1 MPHWDGVIKTQ
12 SPPIL
17 EACNGD
23 PVSIHDTIIGAAPQ
37 GANVRSI
44 SFETGKNAARVR
56 VEGPHA
62 EDFLR
67 TTLQATDV
75 VEHRAPM
82 SRAADKG
89 GLRA

>member
-23 PVSIHDTIIGAAPQ
+23 PVAIHETIIGAAPQ

-44 SFETGKNAARVR
+44 SFEKGKHAARVR
-56 VEGPHA
+56 VEGPNA

-75 VEHRAPM
+75 VELASAHEAHGQ
-82 SRAADKG
+82 KG
-89 GLRA
+89 AS

>member
-1 MPHWDGVIKTQ
+1 MPHWDGVITTQ

-17 EACNGD
+17 ESCKGD
-23 PVSIHDTIIGAAPQ
+23 PVAIHDMIIGAAPQ

-44 SFETGKNAARVR
+44 SFEKGRNAARVR
-56 VEGPHA
+56 AEGPNA

-75 VEHRAPM
+75 VELLDAHEAPGH
-82 SRAADKG
+82 KG
-89 GLRA
+89 GS